1 MKKLKIS
8 PTLFTTISLMLI
20 FLLINC
26 ITINISDKYSKKEN
40 ISKHSNTLLSNGSE
54 NKINDVPKTP
64 EKTIEEKR
72 KEISDKYGY
81 ETRDIEYILSNYIYN
96 VDGKKVAFLTFDDGP
111 STTNTPKVL
120 DILDEKDVK
129 ATFFVLGNEIE
140 RSEESKT
147 IFNEIYQRGHAI
159 GNHSYSHDYN
169 YLYPNRH
176 VNTDHILEDFTHSEN
191 VMKSVLG
198 NNFKCNVVRFPGG
211 HMSWDGMKA
220 SEQFFIDHNMKY
232 IDWNCLTGD
241 SEIKNAT
248 KDQLLANF
256 HATYKNQDRLV
267 VLMHDTYGKEST
279 VEALPEIIDFL
290 RSEGYEF
297 GILI

>member
-1 MKKLKIS
+1 MKKLKIRS
-8 PTLFTTISLMLI
+8 TLFTTISLMLI

-120 DILDEKDVK
+120 DIL
-129 ATFFVLGNEIE
+129 
-140 RSEESKT
+140 
-147 IFNEIYQRGHAI
+147 
-159 GNHSYSHDYN
+159 
-169 YLYPNRH
+169 
-176 VNTDHILEDFTHSEN
+176 
-191 VMKSVLG
+191 
-198 NNFKCNVVRFPGG
+198 
-211 HMSWDGMKA
+211 
-220 SEQFFIDHNMKY
+220 
-232 IDWNCLTGD
+232 
-241 SEIKNAT
+241 
-248 KDQLLANF
+248 
-256 HATYKNQDRLV
+256 
-267 VLMHDTYGKEST
+267 
-279 VEALPEIIDFL
+279 
-290 RSEGYEF
+290 
-297 GILI
+297 

>member
-1 MKKLKIS
+1 MKKFEIKPNIL
-8 PTLFTTISLMLI
+8 TTVSLILI
-20 FLLINC
+20 FLLVNC
-26 ITINISDKYSKKEN
+26 VIINISNKYSKKEN
-40 ISKHSNTLLSNGSE
+40 TSNSSNTLLSTIPE
-54 NKINDVPKTP
+54 NKVTDESKPP

-81 ETRDIEYILSNYIYN
+81 ETRDIEYLIKNYITH

-120 DILDEKDVK
+120 DILNEKDVK
-129 ATFFVLGNEIE
+129 ATFFVLGKEIE
-140 RSEESKT
+140 RSEETKA
-147 IFNEIYQRGHAI
+147 IFNEIYQNGHAI

-198 NNFKCNVVRFPGG
+198 NDFKTDVVRFPGG
-211 HMSWDGMKA
+211 YMSWDGMKSA
-220 SEQFFIDHNMKY
+220 EQFFIDHNMKY
-232 IDWNCLTGD
+232 IDWNCLIGD
-241 SEIKNAT
+241 AEIKNAT
-248 KDQLLANF
+248 KDQLMKEF
-256 HATYKNQDRLV
+256 YSTYKNQDRLV